1 MIIKREITALAAGAT
16 LNPNNLWS
24 GSAFEYLK
32 GPSFVSLGIVSLT
45 TFALKGLV
53 SAFYIG
59 SNLIA
64 EEFVVPNLDPA
75 IFGLDHP
82 AIANDFYI
90 QAAGNGGDRVVSTV
104 RNPTAGAIT
113 GTGVLQVV
121 PAGGGRR

>member
-24 GSAFEYLK
+24 GSAFEYL
-32 GPSFVSLGIVSLT
+32 PAAAFVSLGLCSLT

-59 SNLIA
+59 GNLIA
-64 EEFVVPNLDPA
+64 EEFTLPNVDPA

-82 AIANDFYI
+82 QVANNFFI
-90 QAAGNGGDRVVSTV
+90 QAAGGPGQRLVNTI

-113 GTGVLQVV
+113 GTGVAQVV
-121 PAGGGRR
+121 ASRR

>member
-1 MIIKREITALAAGAT
+1 MIIKREITALAAGAS

-24 GSAFEYLK
+24 GSAFEYLRA
-32 GPSFVSLGIVSLT
+32 PSYVSLGIVSLT
-45 TFALKGLV
+45 TFALKGLL
-53 SAFYIG
+53 SSFYIG
-59 SNLIA
+59 ANLIA
-64 EEFVVPNLDPA
+64 EEFTVPNIDPA
-75 IFGLDHP
+75 IFGIDHP

-121 PAGGGRR
+121 PAGGRR

>member
-1 MIIKREITALAAGAT
+1 MIIKREITALAAGAS

-24 GSAFEYLK
+24 GSAFEYLR
-32 GPSFVSLGIVSLT
+32 GPSFVSLAIVSLT
-45 TFALKGLV
+45 TFALKGLL

-59 SNLIA
+59 PNLIA
-64 EEFVVPNLDPA
+64 EEFTVPNIDPA
-75 IFGLDHP
+75 IFGYDHP

-121 PAGGGRR
+121 PAGGRR